1 MEKINYQL
9 ANKIK
14 KHIKNSD
21 HPLIIV
27 ISGVNGAGKT
37 TLAFH
42 LSNILEIKQRVGLGS
57 IVKTLIVM
65 NPKNKVISK
74 MNNYFYPLSEV
85 DIRKQAIIISK
96 ATNSM
101 IVKYYTGGVS
111 CIIEGVQLLTRYLD
125 KRCIQ
130 FHIKITDSK
139 KYNKQLRNSDTRNP
153 RNLSE
158 KVFENLL
165 KVNVILNNEMNLPNV
180 HILENSKSLT
190 ENINN
195 VLKKLIINLNIK

>member
-1 MEKINYQL
+1 MEKINHKL

-21 HPLIIV
+21 YPLIIV

-42 LSNILEIKQRVGLGS
+42 LSNILDIRQRVSLGS

-74 MNNYFYPLSEV
+74 MNNYFFPLNKV
-85 DIRKQAIIISK
+85 DIQKQALIISK

-101 IVKYYTGGVS
+101 IKKYYIGGVS

-125 KRCIQ
+125 KNCIQ
-130 FHIKITDSK
+130 FHIKITDTK

-158 KVFENLL
+158 KVFGNLL
-165 KVNVILNNEMNLPNV
+165 VVNDILNNEMDMPNV
-180 HILENSKSLT
+180 NCLENSRSLN
-190 ENINN
+190 ENINI
-195 VLKKLIINLNIK
+195 VLKTLIINLNIK

>member
-1 MEKINYQL
+1 MEKINYNL
-9 ANKIK
+9 ASKIK
-14 KHIKNSD
+14 KCIKNGD

-42 LSNILEIKQRVGLGS
+42 LSNILEIKQRVSLGA

-65 NPKNKVISK
+65 NPKKKDYLK
-74 MNNYFYPLSEV
+74 MNNYLSPLNAK
-85 DIRKQAIIISK
+85 DIQNQALIISK

-101 IVKYYTGGVS
+101 ISKYYAGGVS

-153 RNLSE
+153 RYLSE

-165 KVNVILNNEMNLPNV
+165 KVNDILNNEMNLPSV
-180 HILENSKSLT
+180 HILTNSKSLN
-190 ENINN
+190 ENINEA
-195 VLKKLIINLNIK
+195 LKKLIINLNIK

>member
-1 MEKINYQL
+1 MEKINYKL

-21 HPLIIV
+21 YPLIIV

-42 LSNILEIKQRVGLGS
+42 LSNILDIRQRVSLGS

-74 MNNYFYPLSEV
+74 MNNYFFPLNKV
-85 DIRKQAIIISK
+85 DIQKQALIISK

-101 IVKYYTGGVS
+101 IKKYYIGGVS
-111 CIIEGVQLLTRYLD
+111 
-125 KRCIQ
+125 
-130 FHIKITDSK
+130 
-139 KYNKQLRNSDTRNP
+139 
-153 RNLSE
+153 
-158 KVFENLL
+158 
-165 KVNVILNNEMNLPNV
+165 
-180 HILENSKSLT
+180 
-190 ENINN
+190 
-195 VLKKLIINLNIK
+195 

>member
-1 MEKINYQL
+1 MEKINHKL

-14 KHIKNSD
+14 KHIRNSE

-42 LSNILEIKQRVGLGS
+42 LSNILEIKQRVSLGS

-74 MNNYFYPLSEV
+74 MNNYFSPLSVV
-85 DIRKQAIIISK
+85 DIRKQSLIISK

-101 IVKYYTGGVS
+101 IRKYYTGGVS

-153 RNLSE
+153 RYLSE
-158 KVFENLL
+158 KVFGNLL
-165 KVNVILNNEMNLPNV
+165 KVNDILNKEMNLPSV
-180 HILENSKSLT
+180 YILENSKSLT

>member
-1 MEKINYQL
+1 MEKYSHKL

-14 KHIKNSD
+14 SHLKSSE

-42 LSNILEIKQRVGLGS
+42 LSTVLEIKQRVSLGA
-57 IVKTLIVM
+57 IVKTLVVM
-65 NPKNKVISK
+65 NPKDKVISK
-74 MNNYFYPLSEV
+74 MNNYFSPLSEG
-85 DIRKQAIIISK
+85 DIRQQALIISK

-101 IVKYYTGGVS
+101 IKKYYAGGVC

-130 FHIKITDSK
+130 FHIKITDPQ
-139 KYNKQLRNSDTRNP
+139 KYDMQLRNSDTRNP
-153 RNLSE
+153 RHLSE
-158 KVFENLL
+158 KVFRNLMN
-165 KVNVILNNEMNLPNV
+165 VNDILNKEMNKPRV
-180 HILENSKSLT
+180 HVLENCKSVT
-190 ENINN
+190 ENINE
-195 VLKKLIINLNIK
+195 VLTTLTINLNIK